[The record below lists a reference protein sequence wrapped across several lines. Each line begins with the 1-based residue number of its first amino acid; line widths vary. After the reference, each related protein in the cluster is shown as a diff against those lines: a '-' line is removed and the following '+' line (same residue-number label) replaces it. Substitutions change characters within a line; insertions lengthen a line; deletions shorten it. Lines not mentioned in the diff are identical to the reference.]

1 MQQWAGS
8 AMRRYTS
15 ESEDY
20 SDVSEQG
27 EPDEREAF
35 GWCTGPAERL
45 EWLRTALRRRGVP
58 PCADLALPAAVEPC
72 ALPWVP
78 QSHSRP
84 LLCSRRRSDPRA
96 QPPQGSPRAC

>member
-1 MQQWAGS
+1 
-8 AMRRYTS
+8 MRRYTS

-58 PCADLALPAAVEPC
+58 PMRRPRAARRRRALRAALGPPVSLTPAA
-72 ALPWVP
+72 
-78 QSHSRP
+78 
-84 LLCSRRRSDPRA
+84 LLTPSL
-96 QPPQGSPRAC
+96 